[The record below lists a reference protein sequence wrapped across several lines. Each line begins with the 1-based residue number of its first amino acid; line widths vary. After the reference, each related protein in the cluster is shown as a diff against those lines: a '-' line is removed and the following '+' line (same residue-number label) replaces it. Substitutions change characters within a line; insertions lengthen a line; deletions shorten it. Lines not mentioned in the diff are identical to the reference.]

1 MPSFRLKR
9 IALEDLKGIVRYIA
23 ADNPAAA
30 RKFRDDLY
38 EKFQFLALNPRIAP
52 ERPDLAPN
60 LRYLPYGNN
69 LIFYL
74 PEEDGPEDDGPED
87 DGIVIIRARHGARLI
102 SPELI
107 GPAI

>member
-38 EKFQFLALNPRIAP
+38 EKLQFLALNPRIAP
-52 ERPDLAPN
+52 ERPDLVPN
-60 LRYLPYGNN
+60 LRYLPYGDY

-74 PEEDGPEDDGPED
+74 LEDNWPQDDGPED
-87 DGIVIIRARHGARLI
+87 DGIVIIRVLHGARLI

-107 GPAI
+107 ASAI

>member
-1 MPSFRLKR
+1 MSSFRLKR
-9 IALEDLKGIVRYIA
+9 IALQDLKGIVRYIA
-23 ADNPAAA
+23 AENPVAA

-60 LRYLPYGNN
+60 LRYLPYGNY

-74 PEEDGPEDDGPED
+74 PEDDGV
-87 DGIVIIRARHGARLI
+87 VIIIRVLHGARLI

-107 GPAI
+107 APAV